1 MTERA
6 CLRCAEPMEF
16 GVTTADGLLG
26 GDKSDTG
33 EAQLRFVAPSGE
45 PTSGN
50 LLKAFTQG
58 MAHGAAFRSYSI
70 VGWRCTGCGTLEF
83 TTGADPVA

>member
-1 MTERA
+1 
-6 CLRCAEPMEF
+6 MEF